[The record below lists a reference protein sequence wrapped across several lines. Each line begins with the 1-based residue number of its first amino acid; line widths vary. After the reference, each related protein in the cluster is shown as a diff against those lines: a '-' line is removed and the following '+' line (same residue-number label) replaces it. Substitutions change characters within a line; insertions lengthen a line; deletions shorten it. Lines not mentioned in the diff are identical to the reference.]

1 MRRTSLAFALL
12 AALTSAPAEAKK
24 PSPRAR
30 PQRQNAPAAAPAPT
44 EPTIPPSSWLSLK
57 NTWVEVTMRD
67 GRIVR
72 GRLAGSDDKTATVV
86 SQSGD
91 VVPLEIPDAVALKQV
106 TPPTPPPLAQPL
118 TFDAKDTNRVA
129 ALEKRYGAAYGAP
142 NGKKMHTAGAVVLSL
157 GLTQLVFGVGLGV
170 VALLTEDGE
179 VFGRAS
185 IGLLLSGGV
194 TVAVGA
200 PLAVKGK
207 KRRRQY
213 YDWLQQQE
221 VGGQTRITP
230 SFAPVRG
237 GGGVSL
243 HIAF

>member
-1 MRRTSLAFALL
+1 
-12 AALTSAPAEAKK
+12 
-24 PSPRAR
+24 
-30 PQRQNAPAAAPAPT
+30 
-44 EPTIPPSSWLSLK
+44 
-57 NTWVEVTMRD
+57 MRD
-67 GRIVR
+67 GQTVR
-72 GRLAGSDDKTATVV
+72 GRLAGSDDKTATIV

-91 VVPLEIPDAVALKQV
+91 VVPLEILNAAALKQV
-106 TPPTPPPLAQPL
+106 TPPPLPPPAQPL
-118 TFDAKDTNRVA
+118 TFDAKDADRVA
-129 ALEKRYGAAYGAP
+129 SLEKRHGASYGAP

-170 VALLTEDGE
+170 VALLTDDGE

-207 KRRRQY
+207 KRRRKY

-221 VGGQTRITP
+221 L
-230 SFAPVRG
+230 
-237 GGGVSL
+237 GVYWLSV
-243 HIAF
+243 IGTDGWVDERRSCW

>member
-1 MRRTSLAFALL
+1 M
-12 AALTSAPAEAKK
+12 
-24 PSPRAR
+24 
-30 PQRQNAPAAAPAPT
+30 
-44 EPTIPPSSWLSLK
+44 
-57 NTWVEVTMRD
+57 
-67 GRIVR
+67 
-72 GRLAGSDDKTATVV
+72 
-86 SQSGD
+86 
-91 VVPLEIPDAVALKQV
+91 PLEIQDDVALKQV
-106 TPPTPPPLAQPL
+106 KPPTPLPPAQPL
-118 TFDAKDTNRVA
+118 TFDAKDVDRVT

-200 PLAVKGK
+200 PLTVKGK

-221 VGGQTRITP
+221 VGGQARVTP
-230 SFAPVRG
+230 SFAPLRG
-237 GGGVSL
+237 GGGL
-243 HIAF
+243 LMRIAF